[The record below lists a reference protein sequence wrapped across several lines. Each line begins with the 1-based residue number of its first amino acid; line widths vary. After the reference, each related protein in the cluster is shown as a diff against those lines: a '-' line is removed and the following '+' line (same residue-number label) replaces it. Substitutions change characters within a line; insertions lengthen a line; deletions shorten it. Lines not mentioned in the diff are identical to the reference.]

1 MNSYY
6 GYALTRK
13 RKTAKKPHVNYELK
27 KGLV

>member
-6 GYALTRK
+6 NYALTKK

-27 KGLV
+27 KELV